1 MKSIRR
7 RLAVVLGVVGVF
19 AHSVATAY
27 DLQYTNISDSNLSV
41 VWHEPH
47 ENLVPIS
54 LVGCLQCDDAASGCG
69 PACDSGY
76 DFLCDDGC
84 DSLAKKKS
92 LFGFGLI
99 KPGEKCFDDFISPM
113 SNPVFFEDPRNLTE
127 VRFIFLNHNLPSA
140 LGGNSIQVYAAQV
153 RVALTERLSL
163 IATKDGFIYTQSDLA
178 GIESGFADVAAGLK
192 YNLYRDPSAG
202 RLLSAGFT
210 YEIPMGSE
218 KSLQGNGDGE
228 LNFFLTGGT
237 RVGDRSH
244 WLSAGGL
251 RQPLDESAENA
262 VWYWS
267 NHYDYRISDRP
278 IYAFTEINWWHWASS
293 GDLGLPLEGGD
304 LFNLGGTGITGNN
317 IVSQAVGL
325 KCKPRRN
332 MEAGLAYEF
341 PLTERQ
347 GVLEDRITADLIFRY

>member
-1 MKSIRR
+1 MRSIPKK
-7 RLAVVLGVVGVF
+7 LALAAGLLGLMVHIPAGAF
-19 AHSVATAY
+19 
-27 DLQYTNISDSNLSV
+27 DLQFASINQRNETVMWHDPGTPLVAVSLAGCIECDSPL
-41 VWHEPH
+41 
-47 ENLVPIS
+47 
-54 LVGCLQCDDAASGCG
+54 
-69 PACDSGY
+69 ACDG
-76 DFLCDDGC
+76 DGGC
-84 DSLAKKKS
+84 DSLCDGGCDSMCSDAS
-92 LFGFGLI
+92 LFGLGII

-127 VRFIFLNHNLPSA
+127 VRFIFLNHNLPTA

-163 IATKDGFIYTQSDLA
+163 IATKDGLIYTQSSVLD
-178 GIESGFADVAAGLK
+178 SGFADVAAGLK
-192 YNLYRDPSAG
+192 YNLYRDPAEG

-237 RVGDRSH
+237 RIGDRSH

-251 RQPLDESAENA
+251 RQPLDEDAENA

-267 NHYDYRISDRP
+267 NHYDYRIGDRP
-278 IYAFTEINWWHWASS
+278 LYAFTEINWWHWASS
-293 GDLGLPLEGGD
+293 GNGQVAVEGGD
-304 LFNLGGTGITGNN
+304 LFNLGAPGVTGNN

-325 KCKPRRN
+325 KAKPRRN
-332 MEAGLAYEF
+332 VEAGIAYEF
-341 PLTERQ
+341 PLSSIK
-347 GVLEDRITADLIFRY
+347 GVLDDRLTADLIFRY